1 MRQAFSCA
9 VLAAFVMFTFAG
21 CGKMPAE
28 RMLAKGKKLE
38 EKQKFKEAIDVYE
51 KLTRQFPNNPAVA
64 TARYSMGNVYMYGLQ
79 DYPKAVDAFTKVIEA
94 YPDTMKVVSQSQ
106 FLIGFIYNNFAVDT
120 AKARAAYSAFLQK
133 YPAHELANSVQWELD
148 HLGKDINADPMF
160 QK

>member
-1 MRQAFSCA
+1 MKQVFSGA
-9 VLAAFVMFTFAG
+9 VLAAFVLLTFAG

-38 EKQKFKEAIDVYE
+38 EKQKFKEAISVYD
-51 KLTRQFPNNPAVA
+51 KLVRQFPNNPSVA
-64 TARYSMGNVYMYGLQ
+64 SARYSMGNVYMYGLQ
-79 DYPKAVDAFTKVIEA
+79 DYPKAVDAFTQVIQT

-120 AKARAAYSAFLQK
+120 AKARAAYKTFLQK
-133 YPAHELANSVQWELD
+133 YPKHELATSVKWELD